1 MTPSRERMEELVADR
16 VLWGLSETEARE
28 LARFGDEA
36 EAEFAALERTGA
48 AITAAILEPTLDGP
62 PAHLQERLRRAA
74 EDFLGKSLPVPE
86 GTPTQRSTDRSTD
99 RSTERSTEGTP
110 IGLAAVH
117 RPAPRPV
124 APASPGSSPWIS
136 WSGWAAAA
144 AAAVVALVLY
154 LDQDRRA
161 EEPPLDQQLQAL
173 LREDPDLMR
182 LDWEVGPQGEIVW
195 SPKAQRGFLRLRGLA
210 ANAERQFQY
219 QLWIFDRKRSAET
232 PVDGG
237 VFDIDTAGANAT
249 PEGDLL
255 VPIDA
260 KILVHEAFAFAITK
274 EEPGGVV
281 VSAKRPEQIVAAAG
295 L

>member
-1 MTPSRERMEELVADR
+1 V
-16 VLWGLSETEARE
+16 
-28 LARFGDEA
+28 
-36 EAEFAALERTGA
+36 
-48 AITAAILEPTLDGP
+48 
-62 PAHLQERLRRAA
+62 
-74 EDFLGKSLPVPE
+74 
-86 GTPTQRSTDRSTD
+86 
-99 RSTERSTEGTP
+99 
-110 IGLAAVH
+110 
-117 RPAPRPV
+117 
-124 APASPGSSPWIS
+124 
-136 WSGWAAAA
+136 
-144 AAAVVALVLY
+144 
-154 LDQDRRA
+154 
-161 EEPPLDQQLQAL
+161 PPLDQQLQAL
-173 LREDPDLMR
+173 LRDDPDLMR

-210 ANAERQFQY
+210 ANAERDFQY

-237 VFDIDTAGANAT
+237 VFDIDTAGADAT